1 MRFSLCGTKKEYA
14 HGAISQEC
22 EKTFAEFTAQV
33 VLQIQMDHVTISKAM
48 KIISESNANGEKQN
62 RRLNKNENFCRAFE
76 IRNG

>member
-1 MRFSLCGTKKEYA
+1 MRFSLWGTKKKSV
-14 HGAISQEC
+14 HGAILQEC

-33 VLQIQMDHVTISKAM
+33 VFQIQMDHVTISKAM

>member
-1 MRFSLCGTKKEYA
+1 MRFSLWVTKKKSV

-48 KIISESNANGEKQN
+48 KITSENNAKSEKKIKQ
-62 RRLNKNENFCRAFE
+62 EVE
-76 IRNG
+76 QE